1 MTQQYPIRL
10 LRMMTGEMLMS
21 GISDG
26 GKESYILEQPMLLI
40 AVQVSSK
47 NTKPDEPEEVSV
59 MLKDWIDFS
68 SDNYIIVPKRAVMCI
83 VRPNRDIVSDY
94 LQAKMN
100 SDIVGDIIES
110 QIGMGDVKGKKIEEV
125 MDDEEEDDEEFKKDK
140 GEEEETDEFP
150 GWGGDP
156 RL

>member
-47 NTKPDEPEEVSV
+47 NTKPYEPEEVSV

-68 SDNYIIVPKRAVMCI
+68 SDNYIIIPKRAVMF

-110 QIGMGDVKGKKIEEV
+110 EIGMGDIKGKKIEEV
-125 MDDEEEDDEEFKKDK
+125 MDGEEEDDEEFKKGK